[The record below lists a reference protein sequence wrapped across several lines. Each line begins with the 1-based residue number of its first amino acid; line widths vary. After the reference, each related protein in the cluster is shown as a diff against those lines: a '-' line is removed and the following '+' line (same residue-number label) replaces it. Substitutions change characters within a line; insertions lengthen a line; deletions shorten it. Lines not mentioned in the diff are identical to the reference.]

1 MSMHVTYTVFDE
13 NNKIISEGKEEAC
26 FNNIG
31 YNSKRNIKVKI
42 KKSKQNKDLQEF
54 WIDIVKAIEPSAV
67 STETDI
73 TFPMSSFN
81 SRKRLLMILTIL
93 RYLWEPSYD
102 DVPRLTKNIIEASPE
117 IDKFF
122 AVVLAS
128 SILTQTSN
136 GWGHSLVNC
145 TTEVKRTIEDYK
157 SFKMSQ
163 IHDLFLDKKILVE
176 NRNLYKELE
185 RLVKLKAHRYDVAPI
200 LDKFEVPYDK
210 SKIIEY
216 VYEKDDK

>member
-1 MSMHVTYTVFDE
+1 MSMNITYTVFDE
-13 NNKIISEGKEEAC
+13 NDKIISNAKEEAC
-26 FNNIG
+26 FG
-31 YNSKRNIKVKI
+31 SVDYNSKHSIEVKI

-81 SRKRLLMILTIL
+81 SRKHLLMILTIL

-102 DVPRLTKNIIEASPE
+102 DIPRLTKNIIEASPE
-117 IDKFF
+117 IDKFL

-128 SILTQTSN
+128 SILTQQYN
-136 GWGHSLVNC
+136 GWGHSLVNS

-157 SFKMSQ
+157 SFNMWQ
-163 IHDLFLDKKILVE
+163 MHDLFLDDKILAKD
-176 NRNLYKELE
+176 RNLHKELE
-185 RLVKLKAHRYDVAPI
+185 RLVKLKIHRYDVAPI

-216 VYEKDDK
+216 VYEKDGK